1 MMQKKNVIGPAE
13 VKGASAEAL
22 GCVVTSYHALKG
34 STGLPITERYYALEM
49 LWRVADSCVRDLGW
63 FCELLPALD
72 VRVTHMRE
80 QAWRHWATATD
91 LAGALVRERDLPW
104 RTAHQI
110 VGILV
115 RLCEERG
122 LGPADVTPALLD
134 EAAVTYHG
142 APAGLDAPA
151 IRQALDPVRF
161 IAART
166 LRGGPAPSESER
178 QARLFADALA
188 GDERI
193 VADIE
198 ARLAEAAAK
207 LDAAV
212 DTIIGRNA

>member
-1 MMQKKNVIGPAE
+1 MSVPGHVIQGRDDYSTEYASFIIYQLAMPYQTARTS
-13 VKGASAEAL
+13 GAS
-22 GCVVTSYHALKG
+22 VDT
-34 STGLPITERYYALEM
+34 
-49 LWRVADSCVRDLGW
+49 
-63 FCELLPALD
+63 
-72 VRVTHMRE
+72 
-80 QAWRHWATATD
+80 
-91 LAGALVRERDLPW
+91 
-104 RTAHQI
+104 
-110 VGILV
+110 
-115 RLCEERG
+115 
-122 LGPADVTPALLD
+122 
-134 EAAVTYHG
+134 
-142 APAGLDAPA
+142 PA